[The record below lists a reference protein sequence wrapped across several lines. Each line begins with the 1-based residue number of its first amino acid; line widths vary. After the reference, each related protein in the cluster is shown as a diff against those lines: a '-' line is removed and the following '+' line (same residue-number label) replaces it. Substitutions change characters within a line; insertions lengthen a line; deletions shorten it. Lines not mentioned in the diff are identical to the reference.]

1 MLFKN
6 KSFPFCPQLDAKD
19 CGPAC
24 IRMISK
30 YYGKEYAIAYLR
42 ELCNIGKEGVS
53 ILGISNAAEQLGFNT
68 VALKASFSTLEKQIQ
83 LPCIAH
89 WKQNHFIVVYRIT
102 KRNVYIADPDLGKQ
116 KIGKQDFLKYWV
128 SGKENGEEF
137 GVLIVLEPTTTFYEK
152 SDPAPGRS
160 QAKTGM
166 SYLLSHFKQHR
177 KPLIN
182 LGIGLLISTTLQLIF
197 PFLTQSIV
205 DIGIGNRDIN
215 FVYLILF
222 GQLTIFAGETVISL
236 VQSWTLLYIGTR
248 VNTSIISDFL
258 KKLMRKPL
266 KFFDTKISGDLLQRI
281 DDHKRIEDFLTNGT
295 FRFVLSIFSFFVF
308 TALLIHYSVLIFVVF
323 ITGGAL
329 LLSWIH
335 YFQKKR
341 KQLDYKR
348 FIELANNKSKLVEI
362 INGMQEIK
370 LQNAERHKRWEWQS
384 IQARLF
390 RVNVRYLTLEQFQRV
405 GAQSINTLK
414 NIISTF
420 ICTSLV
426 INNKMTLGEMLAVQ
440 FIVGELNV
448 PLVNLLEFLNSY
460 QDAQISIERIGEIH
474 TDDTP
479 QEKLDSYI
487 ADDDSFVKDS
497 VHIRNLSFR
506 YEGTHYFNVLNDIS
520 ISIPKGKVT
529 AIVGLSGSG
538 KTTLLKLL
546 LKFYE
551 PNGGAIMIGNR
562 NLNMIEEGFWRSK
575 CGVVLQD
582 GYIFS
587 DTIAGNITVGF
598 DEIDKTRLLNAVKIA
613 NIKEFVESLPLKYNT
628 RIGPDGMGLS
638 QGQKQRI
645 LIARAVYK
653 NPEYIFFDEATNALD
668 ANNERTIIENL
679 QKFFRNKT
687 VIIVAHRLSTVKNA
701 DQILVMEKGKIIEAG
716 NHNELTYLRGS
727 YFNLVKNQLELGV

>member
-1 MLFKN
+1 MLFNN
-6 KSFPFCPQLDAKD
+6 KSFPFYPQLDAKD

-30 YYGKEYAIAYLR
+30 YYGKEYTISYLR
-42 ELCNIGKEGVS
+42 ELCNIGKQGVS
-53 ILGISNAAEQLGFNT
+53 VLGISNAADKLGFNT
-68 VALKASFSTLEKQIQ
+68 VALKASFDTLEKQIQ

-102 KRNVYIADPDLGKQ
+102 KRYVYIADPDLGKQ
-116 KIGKQDFLKYWV
+116 KTGRQAFLKYWV
-128 SGKENGEEF
+128 SGKENGEDF
-137 GVLIVLEPTTTFYEK
+137 GVLIVLEPTTTFHNNTGPSPEL
-152 SDPAPGRS
+152 S
-160 QAKTGM
+160 QAKTGL

-177 KPLIN
+177 KPLVN
-182 LGIGLLISTTLQLIF
+182 LLIGLVVSTLLQLIF

-205 DIGIGNRDIN
+205 DIGIGNRDIS

-222 GQLTIFAGETVISL
+222 GQITIFVGETVISL
-236 VQSWTLLYIGTR
+236 VQSWTLLYIGTK

-281 DDHKRIEDFLTNGT
+281 DDHKRIEEFLTNGT

-308 TALLIHYSVLIFVVF
+308 TGLLIHYSLLIFAVF
-323 ITGGAL
+323 ISGGAFYI
-329 LLSWIH
+329 SWIY

-341 KQLDYKR
+341 KHLDYNR

-370 LQNAERHKRWEWQS
+370 LQNAERQKRWEWQS

-390 RVNVRYLTLEQFQRV
+390 RVNVKYLTLEQFQRV

-426 INNKMTLGEMLAVQ
+426 IDNKMTLGEMLAVQ

-448 PLVNLLEFLNSY
+448 PLVNLLEFLNAY

-474 TDDTP
+474 TSDAP
-479 QEKLDSYI
+479 SGKINNYI
-487 ADDDSFVKDS
+487 SDDDSFVKDA
-497 VHIRNLSFR
+497 VHIKNLSFK
-506 YEGTHYFNVLNDIS
+506 YEGTHYFHVLNNITATF
-520 ISIPKGKVT
+520 PKGKVT

-551 PNGGAIMIGNR
+551 PVSGSILIGHHH
-562 NLNMIEEGFWRSK
+562 LDTLEESFWRSK
-575 CGVVLQD
+575 CGAVLQD

-587 DTIAGNITVGF
+587 DTIAGNIAVGF
-598 DEIDKTRLLNAVKIA
+598 DEIDKRRLLNAVEMA
-613 NIKEFVESLPLKYNT
+613 CIKEFIETLPLKYNT

-653 NPEYIFFDEATNALD
+653 NPDYIFFDEATNALD
-668 ANNERTIIENL
+668 ANNERAIIENL
-679 QKFFRNKT
+679 SKFFRNKT
-687 VIIVAHRLSTVKNA
+687 VVIVAHRLSTVKNA
-701 DQILVMEKGKIIEAG
+701 DQILVMEKGRIIESG
-716 NHNELTYLRGS
+716 NHNELIYLRGS
-727 YFNLVKNQLELGV
+727 YYNLVKNQLELGV